1 MVTPKTAYIPVQ
13 RDESIKM
20 VLDYCKAAK
29 LDPMQKPVHI
39 VPMSVKNAQTGRYE
53 YKRRGYGGVLVYIGY
68 RRHVCNQYAGVK

>member
-1 MVTPKTAYIPVQ
+1 MSNITAINTTNEIDQHIWSALKNSLYTGA

-39 VPMSVKNAQTGRYE
+39 VPDRKSTRLNSSHSSVSRMPSSA
-53 YKRRGYGGVLVYIGY
+53 
-68 RRHVCNQYAGVK
+68 